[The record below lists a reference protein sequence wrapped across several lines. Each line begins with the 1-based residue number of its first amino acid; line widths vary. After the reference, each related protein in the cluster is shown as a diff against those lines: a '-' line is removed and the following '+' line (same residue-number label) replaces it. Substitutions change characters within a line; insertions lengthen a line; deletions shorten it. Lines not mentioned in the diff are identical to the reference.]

1 MTIVNAK
8 VFFIMYVGH
17 GWMATR
23 GIDKKRPSEL
33 REIYMRIHIYLGNFN
48 FEFRFLPFD
57 LL

>member
-1 MTIVNAK
+1 
-8 VFFIMYVGH
+8 MYVGH